1 MSVAFRRDS
10 DEEVLEPKFELPI
23 PPGPN
28 LVTAAGL
35 ALIEARLAVVE
46 AMVAAETDEVALADA
61 KRQRRY
67 WITRKTSAH
76 IAPPPPPDRVAFGS
90 RVRFTLNGAAR
101 EVMLVGSDE
110 AEGVTDKIPFTAPLA
125 RALIGGEVGESLD
138 FGGRTDAIIILAI
151 GGAGGQSKG

>member
-35 ALIEARLAVVE
+35 ALIEARLATAE

-67 WITRKTSAH
+67 WITRKTSAQL
-76 IAPPPPPDRVAFGS
+76 APPPPPDRVAFGS

-101 EVMLVGSDE
+101 GVMLVGSDE

-125 RALIGGEVGESLD
+125 RALIGGEVGEVLD
-138 FGGRTDAIIILAI
+138 FAGTADAIEILGI
-151 GGAGGQSKG
+151 ERAG

>member
-76 IAPPPPPDRVAFGS
+76 IAPPPPPDRIAFGS
-90 RVRFTLNGAAR
+90 RVRFTLDGVERTA
-101 EVMLVGSDE
+101 MLVGSDE
-110 AEGVTDKIPFTAPLA
+110 ADVATGKLPFTAPLA

-138 FGGRTDAIIILAI
+138 FGGRTDAIVILAI
-151 GGAGGQSKG
+151 EEAN

>member
-35 ALIEARLAVVE
+35 ALIEARLAAVE

-67 WITRKTSAH
+67 WITRKTSAQ

-90 RVRFTLNGAAR
+90 QVRFTLDGVERTA
-101 EVMLVGSDE
+101 MLVGSDE
-110 AEGVTDKIPFTAPLA
+110 ADVATGKLPFTAPLA
-125 RALIGGEVGESLD
+125 RALIGGEVGETLD
-138 FGGRTDAIIILAI
+138 FGGRTDAIVILAI
-151 GGAGGQSKG
+151 GGAGGQSEG

>member
-35 ALIEARLAVVE
+35 ALIEARLAAVE

-67 WITRKTSAH
+67 WITRKTSAQ

-90 RVRFTLNGAAR
+90 QVRFTLDGVERTA
-101 EVMLVGSDE
+101 MLVGSDE
-110 AEGVTDKIPFTAPLA
+110 ADVATGKLPFTAPLA
-125 RALIGGEVGESLD
+125 RALIGGEVSETLD
-138 FGGRTDAIIILAI
+138 FGGRTDAIVMLAI
-151 GGAGGQSKG
+151 GGAGGQSEG